1 MEWRPLQRRC
11 ARPVGRPPKKPV
23 VRYHGFMYRGASWG
37 RERRV
42 VAKVEGHQGEW
53 FGSSG
58 ISGEGPARKR
68 AGEAVTPL
76 CRTA

>member
-23 VRYHGFMYRGASWG
+23 VRYRDFMYGAGSWG

-42 VAKVEGHQGEW
+42 MAKVEWHQGE
-53 FGSSG
+53 F
-58 ISGEGPARKR
+58 RK
-68 AGEAVTPL
+68 ANNAHPSELKADG
-76 CRTA
+76 